1 MSQFVVA
8 GRLGSAAILRQ
19 IVDRLRGLGHGV
31 DHHDDTAAF
40 QRAGASLAETDLVI
54 AAPGF
59 RCTKALMASAGR
71 LRGVISPITGIDNID
86 VDAATELGIIVAN
99 GHIPENTE
107 SMAEATILLMLAAL
121 YDLHGTEAVLRHNL
135 PRPAR
140 EKARMLQRKTV
151 GIIGFGQIA
160 QAVVARL
167 AGWNVTI
174 LAHARR
180 ARADTE
186 TVRFVGLEDLLAASD
201 IVCVLTNLH
210 SGSRGLLN
218 ADRLRLLKPGAVLV
232 NTARGAII
240 DEDALIAV
248 ARERPDLRLALD
260 TFTIEPLPPSS
271 PLRDIPNAIL
281 TPHMLGHTQESSD
294 ALPAAAIENARRILA
309 GEMPLYLCNPDVVTR
324 WQARWGARPHPNS
337 LAQAGEGG
345 SSVLA

>member
-1 MSQFVVA
+1 VTFVPKSQIVVA
-8 GRLGSAAILRQ
+8 GRLGSAAILQ
-19 IVDRLRGLGHGV
+19 AIVERLGALGHGV
-31 DHHDDTAAF
+31 AYYDDSVAF
-40 QRAGASLAETDLVI
+40 QRAGASLAETDIVI

-59 RCTKALMASAGR
+59 TCTKALMASAPR

-86 VDAATELGIIVAN
+86 ADAASKLGIIVAN

-135 PRPAR
+135 VRPAR
-140 EKARMLQRKTV
+140 ERARMLQRKTV

-167 AGWNVTI
+167 ASWNVTI
-174 LAHARR
+174 QAHARR
-180 ARADTE
+180 PRADTD
-186 TVRFVGLEDLLAASD
+186 TVRFVGLEDLLATSD
-201 IVCVLTNLH
+201 IVCVLTNLNT
-210 SGSRGLLN
+210 GSRGLLT
-218 ADRLRLLKPGAVLV
+218 AERLRLLKHGAVLV

-260 TFTIEPLPPSS
+260 TFTIEPLPATS

-294 ALPAAAIENARRILA
+294 ALPDAAVENTQRILS
-309 GEMPLYLCNPDVVTR
+309 GELPLYLCNPDVVAK
-324 WQARWGARPHPNS
+324 WQARWRSAP
-337 LAQAGEGG
+337 AM
-345 SSVLA
+345 